1 MSKRSEND
9 VGQQQPT
16 RSKFSASF
24 LNFWS
29 RIDMFG
35 LPVQSFNHKGK
46 NKVASGPGTI
56 MTMLILII
64 ALVYATSKVHHM
76 QAVIG
81 QTVSSFEE
89 EHEFRSPD
97 HQLNLN
103 ERNFRVAF
111 KYRQTTPNTL

>member
-1 MSKRSEND
+1 MPKRSENN

-46 NKVASGPGTI
+46 DKVASGPGTI

-64 ALVYATSKVHHM
+64 ALVYAISKARH
-76 QAVIG
+76 I
-81 QTVSSFEE
+81 QTV
-89 EHEFRSPD
+89 
-97 HQLNLN
+97 NG
-103 ERNFRVAF
+103 
-111 KYRQTTPNTL
+111 